1 MRTVTVL
8 TPCLGGWAASES
20 NAAVRLPPAQ
30 GSFRTPVGSS
40 RSAGAGA
47 GGQGQPRWAA
57 AHDPSEP
64 SDCGETES
72 RDGLGVKLR
81 SLVLLHVSCMC
92 LMHMLLRA
100 THLSVGLAT
109 DASEGSRPTDIFDLV
124 WTCDVW
130 TCLGRVR
137 VASQRTTTHEYMSRH
152 EY

>member
-30 GSFRTPVGSS
+30 GSFMTPVGSS

-100 THLSVGLAT
+100 THLSVELAT
-109 DASEGSRPTDIFDLV
+109 DASEVVTANGHLV

-130 TCLGRVR
+130 TYLGRVR